1 MTNITRIVLG
11 DKVLAEL
18 LANKTVAILGK
29 DRKLDG
35 NIVITFGIPGSIEY
49 DNLTTT
55 IQQGQTATL
64 ECEGLIFKTNVIVKT
79 FEDIEEPDEPIVPQP
94 TLLST
99 PIIYLYDEPEEP
111 EEPDIPV
118 EPVELEA
125 PFIYLEDIEEDDEEG
140 DAACAVLGVGKL
152 GQMVLGKEQEPIAV
166 AYRLVPNDYGNT
178 LILNIY
184 TTEVTDD
191 GTTVVVG

>member
-1 MTNITRIVLG
+1 MANITRIILG

-18 LANKTVAILGK
+18 LANKTVTILGK
-29 DRKLDG
+29 DRKLDN

-49 DNLTTT
+49 DNLTTSV
-55 IQQGQTATL
+55 QQGQTATL
-64 ECEGLIFKTNVIVKT
+64 ECEGLIFKADVIIKT
-79 FEDIEEPDEPIVPQP
+79 FGE
-94 TLLST
+94 
-99 PIIYLYDEPEEP
+99 

-118 EPVELEA
+118 EPDTPAEPVQLS
-125 PFIYLEDIEEDDEEG
+125 PPIIYLYDEEEPEEPDTPDDPEG
-140 DAACAVLGVGKL
+140 DGSAAVLGTAKL

>member
-79 FEDIEEPDEPIVPQP
+79 FEDTEPDEPIVPQP

-99 PIIYLYDEPEEP
+99 PVIYLYDESEEP
-111 EEPDIPV
+111 EEPDVPV
-118 EPVELEA
+118 EPIELEA
-125 PFIYLEDIEEDDEEG
+125 PFIYLEDVEADEEEG
-140 DAACAVLGVGKL
+140 DATCAVLGVGKL
-152 GQMVLGKEQEPIAV
+152 GQMILGKEQEPVVV

>member
-1 MTNITRIVLG
+1 MTNITRIILG

-18 LANKTVAILGK
+18 LANKTVTILGK

-94 TLLST
+94 ILLST
-99 PIIYLYDEPEEP
+99 PVIYLYNESEEP
-111 EEPDIPV
+111 EEPVVPI
-118 EPVELEA
+118 EPVELET
-125 PFIYLEDIEEDDEEG
+125 PFIYLEDVEEDDEEG
-140 DAACAVLGVGKL
+140 DATCAVLGVGKL
-152 GQMVLGKEQEPIAV
+152 G
-166 AYRLVPNDYGNT
+166 
-178 LILNIY
+178 
-184 TTEVTDD
+184 
-191 GTTVVVG
+191 

>member
-79 FEDIEEPDEPIVPQP
+79 FEDVEEPD
-94 TLLST
+94 
-99 PIIYLYDEPEEP
+99 DPEEP
-111 EEPDIPV
+111 EEPDAPV